1 MPLIIAASAVFFNLT
16 NGFVNGYYIGFV
28 EGHSGGFYHLFEI
41 IGVSIFLIGF
51 VINQIADSRLIALRK
66 QDQGYQIPKGW
77 LFDYISCPN
86 HFGEILEWI
95 GFAIAAGNI
104 PAVSFAVWTFCNLAP
119 RANNH
124 HTWYNETFPD
134 YPKKRKV
141 VLPFLW

>member
-28 EGHSGGFYHLFEI
+28 EGQSSGTYHLLAI
-41 IGVSIFLIGF
+41 IGISIFIIGF

-77 LFDYISCPN
+77 LFNYISCPN
-86 HFGEILEWI
+86 HFGEMLEWI

-104 PAVSFAVWTFCNLAP
+104 PAASFAVWTFCNLAP

-124 HTWYNETFPD
+124 HSWYKETFPD
-134 YPKKRKV
+134 YPKKRKI